1 MTADGFPESPAQVRA
16 RPVDEKGMKE
26 DSVALLHVQRH
37 PLQVLLATHPVVHP
51 VHRPVVGIVVLQ
63 QGALVSARVDHEAP
77 VRVID
82 PLHRGPSGH
91 DAVLRSEGEVVEVL
105 VHRESCF

>member
-1 MTADGFPESPAQVRA
+1 M
-16 RPVDEKGMKE
+16 DEKGMKE
-26 DSVALLHVQRH
+26 DSVTLLHVQRH

-82 PLHRGPSGH
+82 PLHRSPSGH

-105 VHRESCF
+105 VHRESSF